1 MPKLHSSLMMGAGC
15 PPLNEIPTVATWHGL
30 IAQAMRHMANEKRKF
45 NRPHLWAD
53 LGDRPPVMRP
63 SQTHVSRFLGV
74 EKKAIPVEEARLP
87 PSRVA
92 GDLTTTQLVT
102 DALARYHTGILSA
115 GPPNDEVSKS
125 IHGLLLSDI
134 YAITGKCMKVITRN
148 PSLRTD
154 NDCACFPLY
163 RSLHWEAAVQFGRV
177 FTIEPDQID
186 SYLRRQNITMSDHG
200 ASVDNYVGGI
210 KYNGVSR
217 LVYLS
222 DENALAVR
230 LEIEGG
236 KFLISDGDGAM
247 INFDC
252 SGPTYRDISKEFKL
266 DRRGRPQVKPD
277 RYGNWRRVR
286 QNTRTHNPARR
297 GTEWNEGLGVA
308 GFAMATNRDIFAKK
322 HQNYDMA
329 EGSFYHSSYLNG
341 REVISTGCI
350 TVVAGELK
358 YINNWSGHYQP
369 KPRQIYLV
377 LRAFQTL
384 GVDLTNVMVECQRK
398 GRSTI
403 RLLAP
408 EFMSRID
415 KGGTFDEQNDRYYAT
430 AENIKQVLTAYEE
443 RAGNWWSRPSAG
455 SLRAM
460 NELKAISDPESL
472 VKQTSLL
479 LRSGR
484 LGKTLRSR
492 LEKVMQGTPWQR

>member
-1 MPKLHSSLMMGAGC
+1 M
-15 PPLNEIPTVATWHGL
+15 
-30 IAQAMRHMANEKRKF
+30 
-45 NRPHLWAD
+45 
-53 LGDRPPVMRP
+53 
-63 SQTHVSRFLGV
+63 
-74 EKKAIPVEEARLP
+74 
-87 PSRVA
+87 
-92 GDLTTTQLVT
+92 
-102 DALARYHTGILSA
+102 
-115 GPPNDEVSKS
+115 
-125 IHGLLLSDI
+125 
-134 YAITGKCMKVITRN
+134 
-148 PSLRTD
+148 
-154 NDCACFPLY
+154 
-163 RSLHWEAAVQFGRV
+163 
-177 FTIEPDQID
+177 
-186 SYLRRQNITMSDHG
+186 
-200 ASVDNYVGGI
+200 
-210 KYNGVSR
+210 
-217 LVYLS
+217 YLS
-222 DENALAVR
+222 DEKALACR

-252 SGPTYRDISKEFKL
+252 SGPTYRDISKELVL
-266 DRRGRPQVKPD
+266 DRRGRPRVKPD
-277 RYGNWRRVR
+277 RYGNWRHVR

-297 GTEWNEGLGVA
+297 GTERNEGLGVA
-308 GFAMATNRDIFAKK
+308 GFAMATNRDIFAMK

-408 EFMSRID
+408 EFMSRTD

-430 AENIKQVLTAYEE
+430 AENIKQALTAYEE

-472 VKQTSLL
+472 VKQTSML

-484 LGKTLRSR
+484 L
-492 LEKVMQGTPWQR
+492 

>member
-1 MPKLHSSLMMGAGC
+1 MPRLHSNLMMGAGC
-15 PPLNEIPTVATWHGL
+15 PLLNEIPTVATWHGL
-30 IAQAMRHMANEKRKF
+30 ITQAMRHMANEKRKF

-53 LGDRPPVMRP
+53 LGDRPPVMSSNR
-63 SQTHVSRFLGV
+63 THVSRFLDA
-74 EKKAIPVEEARLP
+74 ENKAIPVEEARLP

-92 GDLTTTQLVT
+92 GDLTTTQLIT
-102 DALARYHTGILSA
+102 DALERYHTGILSA
-115 GPPNDEVSKS
+115 GPPNDKVSKS
-125 IHGLLLSDI
+125 IHGLLLADI
-134 YAITGKCMKVITRN
+134 YAITGKCMKAITRN
-148 PSLRTD
+148 PPLRTD

-200 ASVDNYVGGI
+200 ARVDNYVGGI
-210 KYNGVSR
+210 IHNGVSR

-222 DENALAVR
+222 DEKALAVR

-236 KFLISDGDGAM
+236 KFLISDGSGNM

-252 SGPTYRDISKEFKL
+252 SGPTYRDISIEPV
-266 DRRGRPQVKPD
+266 RD
-277 RYGNWRRVR
+277 RYGRTRLGQDRNGIWGPMT

-297 GTEWNEGLGVA
+297 GTEQNSNLGVA
-308 GFAMATNRDIFAKK
+308 GFAMATNRDIFAMK
-322 HQNYDMA
+322 HKNYDMA
-329 EGSFYHSSYLNG
+329 NGSIYHSSYLNG

-430 AENIKQVLTAYEE
+430 AENIKQVLTDYEE
-443 RAGNWWSRPSAG
+443 KTRKWWSRPSPG
-455 SLRAM
+455 SISAM
-460 NELKAISDPESL
+460 NELQAISDPESL

-484 LGKTLRSR
+484 LGKSLRGR
-492 LEKVMQGTPWQR
+492 LAEVMQGTPWQR

>member
-1 MPKLHSSLMMGAGC
+1 MPRLHSNLMMGAGC
-15 PPLNEIPTVATWHGL
+15 PPLNEIPTVASWHGL
-30 IAQAMRHMANEKRKF
+30 IAQAMRHMADEKRKF

-53 LGDRPPVMRP
+53 LGDRSPVMR
-63 SQTHVSRFLGV
+63 SNRTHVSRFLDAGN
-74 EKKAIPVEEARLP
+74 KAIPVEEARLP

-92 GDLTTTQLVT
+92 GDLTTTQLIT
-102 DALARYHTGILSA
+102 DALERYHTGILSA
-115 GPPNDEVSKS
+115 GPPNDKVSKS
-125 IHGLLLSDI
+125 IHGLLLADI
-134 YAITGKCMKVITRN
+134 YAITGKCMKAITRN
-148 PSLRTD
+148 PPLRTD

-200 ASVDNYVGGI
+200 ARVDNYVGGI
-210 KYNGVSR
+210 IHNGVSR

-222 DENALAVR
+222 DEKALAVR

-236 KFLISDGDGAM
+236 KFLISDGSGNM

-252 SGPTYRDISKEFKL
+252 SGPTYRDISIEPV
-266 DRRGRPQVKPD
+266 RD
-277 RYGNWRRVR
+277 RYGRTRLGQDRNGIWGPMT

-297 GTEWNEGLGVA
+297 GTEQNSNLGVA
-308 GFAMATNRDIFAKK
+308 GFAMATNRDIFAMK
-322 HQNYDMA
+322 HSNYDMA
-329 EGSFYHSSYLNG
+329 KGSIYHSSYLNG

-430 AENIKQVLTAYEE
+430 AENIKQVLTDYEE
-443 RAGNWWSRPSAG
+443 KTRKWWSRPSPG
-455 SLRAM
+455 SISAM
-460 NELKAISDPESL
+460 NKLKAISDPESL

-479 LRSGR
+479 LQSGS
-484 LGKTLRSR
+484 LGKSLRGN
-492 LEKVMQGTPWQR
+492 LAKVMKGTPWQR

>member
-1 MPKLHSSLMMGAGC
+1 MMGAGC
-15 PPLNEIPTVATWHGL
+15 PPLNQIPTVATWHGL
-30 IAQAMRHMANEKRKF
+30 IVQVMRHMANEKRKF
-45 NRPHLWAD
+45 NRPHLWTD
-53 LGDRPPVMRP
+53 LGHRP
-63 SQTHVSRFLGV
+63 SIMSTNRTQVSRFLDV
-74 EKKAIPVEEARLP
+74 ENNAIPVEEARLP

-92 GDLTTTQLVT
+92 GDLTNTRLIT
-102 DALARYHTGILSA
+102 DALERYHAGILSA
-115 GPPNDEVSKS
+115 GPPTDELSKS

-134 YAITGKCMKVITRN
+134 YAITGKCIKVISGN

-163 RSLHWEAAVQFGRV
+163 RSLHWEAAVEFGRV

-200 ASVDNYVGGI
+200 AKVDSNVGGM
-210 KYNGVSR
+210 KHNGVSR

-222 DENALAVR
+222 DEEALAVR

-236 KFLISDGDGAM
+236 KFLISNGNGAM

-252 SGPTYRDISKEFKL
+252 SGATYRDISKETV
-266 DRRGRPQVKPD
+266 RD
-277 RYGNWRRVR
+277 RYGRRHR

-297 GTEWNEGLGVA
+297 GTEQNSNLGVA
-308 GFAMATNRDIFAKK
+308 GFAMATNRDIFAMK
-322 HQNYDMA
+322 HRNYDMA
-329 EGSFYHSSYLNG
+329 KGSIYHSSYLNG

-384 GVDLTNVMVECQRK
+384 GVDLTNVMVECQRP
-398 GRSTI
+398 RPQRTI

-408 EFMSRID
+408 QFMSRID
-415 KGGTFDEQNDRYYAT
+415 TGGTFNEQNDRYYAT
-430 AENIKQVLTAYEE
+430 AENIKQVLTDYEE
-443 RAGNWWSRPSAG
+443 KTRKWWSRPSPG
-455 SLRAM
+455 SISAM
-460 NELKAISDPESL
+460 NKLKAISDPESL

-479 LRSGR
+479 LRSGS
-484 LGKTLRSR
+484 LGKSLRGR
-492 LEKVMQGTPWQR
+492 LAEVMEGSPLQR

>member
-1 MPKLHSSLMMGAGC
+1 MPRLHSNLMMGAGC
-15 PPLNEIPTVATWHGL
+15 PPLSEIPTVATWHGL
-30 IAQAMRHMANEKRKF
+30 IAQAMRHMANEKKKF
-45 NRPHLWAD
+45 DRPHLWSD
-53 LGDRPPVMRP
+53 LGDRPPVMSPNR
-63 SQTHVSRFLGV
+63 THVSRFLDA
-74 EKKAIPVEEARLP
+74 ENKALPVEEARLP

-92 GDLTTTQLVT
+92 GDLTTTQLIT
-102 DALARYHTGILSA
+102 DALERYHTGILSA

-125 IHGLLLSDI
+125 IHGLLLADI

-210 KYNGVSR
+210 KHNGVSR

-222 DENALAVR
+222 DEKALACR

-236 KFLISDGDGAM
+236 KFLISDGNGAM

-266 DRRGRPQVKPD
+266 DRHGRPQLKPD

-297 GTEWNEGLGVA
+297 GTERNEGLGVA
-308 GFAMATNRDIFAKK
+308 GFAMATNRDIFAMK

-329 EGSFYHSSYLNG
+329 EGSFYHSSYLSG

-430 AENIKQVLTAYEE
+430 AENIKQVLTDYEE
-443 RAGNWWSRPSAG
+443 KTRKWWSRPSPG
-455 SLRAM
+455 SISAM
-460 NELKAISDPESL
+460 NELQAISDPESL

-484 LGKTLRSR
+484 LGKSLRGR
-492 LEKVMQGTPWQR
+492 LAAVMQGTPWQR